1 MPGPWDRQ
9 RLPLDQIEA
18 AVRYDGQQWL
28 LEQAQIA
35 IGSGSIDAQGRFEP
49 GTKVF
54 EGQAKVQRL
63 DPAAL
68 YSLLEAAPLQGEL
81 RASTTAEQ
89 QVDFSVDIQAAAAP
103 AGAKRQPL
111 RIEKL
116 ATKGR
121 WAQPVLSLENLQLDA
136 LQASVRSRSLQFDT
150 EQQKLQTVLKAQLPG
165 AELSLDGHISPAAG
179 QGSSQLKLSSLTALT
194 QWLRKLPGMKDPLA
208 GALIEGQAQLDASW
222 RGGWGALQSA

>member
-1 MPGPWDRQ
+1 
-9 RLPLDQIEA
+9 
-18 AVRYDGQQWL
+18 
-28 LEQAQIA
+28 
-35 IGSGSIDAQGRFEP
+35 
-49 GTKVF
+49 
-54 EGQAKVQRL
+54 GQAKVQRL

-68 YSLLEAAPLQGEL
+68 YSILEAAPLQGEL
-81 RASTTAEQ
+81 RASATAEQ
-89 QVDFSVDIQAAAAP
+89 QVDFSVDIQAAAP
-103 AGAKRQPL
+103 AGGERQPL

-150 EQQKLQTVLKAQLPG
+150 EQQKLQTVLKAELPG

-179 QGSSQLKLSSLTALT
+179 QGSSQFKLASLTALT

-208 GALIEGQAQLDASW
+208 GA
-222 RGGWGALQSA
+222 